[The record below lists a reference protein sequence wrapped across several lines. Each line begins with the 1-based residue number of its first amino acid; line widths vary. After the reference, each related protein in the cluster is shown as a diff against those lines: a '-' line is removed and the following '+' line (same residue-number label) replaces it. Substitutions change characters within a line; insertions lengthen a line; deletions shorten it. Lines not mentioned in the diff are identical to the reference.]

1 MKKLLLLP
9 LLMGLSLGLF
19 AQKYAYIDSEYILG
33 NMPSYV
39 EAQAELNRLSINW
52 QNEIEA
58 KFKEIDAMY
67 RKYQQESVLLPEDAK
82 IKRQEEIIAAETAAK
97 ELQKKPT
104 GKSLFILDEP
114 TTGLHVDD
122 IKKLLVILNRIVDNG
137 DTVVVIEHNLDVI
150 KVADYIIDLGHDG
163 GDNGGE
169 VIGVGTPEEIAK
181 ISTSYTGEYLKKVL
195 I

>member
-19 AQKYAYIDSEYILG
+19 SQKYAYIDSEYILG

-97 ELQKKPT
+97 ELQKKRFGTDGDLYKKREELIKPIQDRVFT
-104 GKSLFILDEP
+104 AIEEYARERAYAFVFDRAGDLTIVYADSKFDINDAILAKLGVVANSKS
-114 TTGLHVDD
+114 
-122 IKKLLVILNRIVDNG
+122 
-137 DTVVVIEHNLDVI
+137 
-150 KVADYIIDLGHDG
+150 
-163 GDNGGE
+163 GE
-169 VIGVGTPEEIAK
+169 
-181 ISTSYTGEYLKKVL
+181 
-195 I
+195 

>member
-67 RKYQQESVLLPEDAK
+67 RKYQQESVLLKMP
-82 IKRQEEIIAAETAAK
+82 
-97 ELQKKPT
+97 
-104 GKSLFILDEP
+104 KSN
-114 TTGLHVDD
+114 VR
-122 IKKLLVILNRIVDNG
+122 KKLLPQKQQQKNCKRNVSVQTAICTKN
-137 DTVVVIEHNLDVI
+137 
-150 KVADYIIDLGHDG
+150 
-163 GDNGGE
+163 
-169 VIGVGTPEEIAK
+169 AK
-181 ISTSYTGEYLKKVL
+181 N
-195 I
+195 